1 MLALVRI
8 ALGRPY
14 TFVVAALLIFL
25 VGTLAALRMPVD
37 IFPSIN
43 IPIIG
48 VAFQYQ
54 GLPPDQMA
62 GRIITPFE
70 RALTTTVND
79 IEHFEANSY
88 NTFGIVKI
96 FFHPT
101 VNIATAN
108 AQVTAIS
115 QSLLKQMPPGTTPPL
130 IINYSASTV
139 PIIQLALSG
148 KGLTEQNLADLGMNF
163 VRPRLVTVQ
172 GAGIPWPFG
181 GKSPQVM
188 FDLDTA
194 ALESRSLTGLDV
206 ANALAAQNLITPVG
220 TEKIGDYEYTVNLNS
235 APSTIPELGNLPIKS
250 VGGAMVY
257 MHDVA
262 QANAKLAQISAE
274 RWQSLAGTDAVA
286 KQDVDQRTFTLN
298 ANIAQVKA
306 AQANVDRLIAEEGFK
321 RLIAPFDGIV
331 TARETDIG
339 ALINVGAAGG
349 AELFVVSE
357 TSKLR
362 VYVNVPQN
370 YVPSVPPGTK
380 AMIRVPE
387 HPDKTYSGTVEASAQ
402 AVNPSSGTTL
412 MQLIVDNSAG
422 EMMPGD
428 YVSIELQIAA
438 AAHVLSVPSSALIFD
453 AKGLSIATV
462 DADNRVLLKPVSIER
477 DLGAVI
483 ELASGL
489 SPDNRVIQ
497 NPPDGIGNGA
507 AVRLAGAASVGV
519 NAGQAKHKNDKG

>member
-1 MLALVRI
+1 MSQPDPHLSHPV
-8 ALGRPY
+8 
-14 TFVVAALLIFL
+14 
-25 VGTLAALRMPVD
+25 LRR
-37 IFPSIN
+37 
-43 IPIIG
+43 
-48 VAFQYQ
+48 
-54 GLPPDQMA
+54 L
-62 GRIITPFE
+62 
-70 RALTTTVND
+70 
-79 IEHFEANSY
+79 
-88 NTFGIVKI
+88 
-96 FFHPT
+96 
-101 VNIATAN
+101 
-108 AQVTAIS
+108 
-115 QSLLKQMPPGTTPPL
+115 SL
-130 IINYSASTV
+130 
-139 PIIQLALSG
+139 
-148 KGLTEQNLADLGMNF
+148 
-163 VRPRLVTVQ
+163 
-172 GAGIPWPFG
+172 
-181 GKSPQVM
+181 
-188 FDLDTA
+188 
-194 ALESRSLTGLDV
+194 
-206 ANALAAQNLITPVG
+206 
-220 TEKIGDYEYTVNLNS
+220 
-235 APSTIPELGNLPIKS
+235 
-250 VGGAMVY
+250 VGGALALFAIAVVAY
-257 MHDVA
+257 GLGSRTAQYSRLHDLTEAQAMPTVAVVSPTSVENHASLDLPGRLEAYIRAPIYARVPGYLKSWNHDIGGKVKAGDVLAEIDTPDLDQQLIQARADLSVA

-306 AQANVDRLIAEEGFK
+306 ARANLNRLIAEEGFK
-321 RLIAPFDGIV
+321 RLLAPFDGIV

-362 VYVNVPQN
+362 VYINVPQN
-370 YVPSVPPGTK
+370 YVPSVLPGTN
-380 AMIRVPE
+380 ATIRVPE

-428 YVSIELQIAA
+428 YVSIDLQIAA

-462 DADNRVLLKPVSIER
+462 DAGNRVLLKPVSIER

-489 SPDNRVIQ
+489 SPDDRVIQ

-507 AVRLAGAASVGV
+507 AVRLAGAASVAAD
-519 NAGQAKHKNDKG
+519 AGHAKHKNEKG